1 MSRNLKYQFKNAID
15 VNFKENMDKHSIKH
29 IEGIGNGKIFSYSD
43 RKNLIDFSAN
53 LSNYLKIN
61 YPEIKM
67 INDIKTEHIQAF
79 FNEKSEKCSYFT
91 MKQYKAKLNKLEVLV
106 NKTYNIKVNL
116 SSGYILP
123 IADKNTS
130 KIRNI
135 DMKKEEYEKLLIA
148 IQNSKSPA
156 KTGIQLSAKFG
167 LRVCEIVKLQGR
179 DLDIRNGILKIVDSK
194 GGRDRNIDLTEEEIE
209 FCKKVKS
216 CVGENERIVPLR
228 QDSVNKFL
236 SRKLGECGL
245 KEKFAS
251 AKTGIHSIRKMAA
264 QNYYNRCREAGYS
277 IEESL
282 SLTSLYLGHGKNR
295 AELMKEYILS
305 IK

>member
-148 IQNSKSPA
+148 IQNSKSPNSN
-156 KTGIQLSAKFG
+156 TKF
-167 LRVCEIVKLQGR
+167 
-179 DLDIRNGILKIVDSK
+179 
-194 GGRDRNIDLTEEEIE
+194 
-209 FCKKVKS
+209 
-216 CVGENERIVPLR
+216 
-228 QDSVNKFL
+228 
-236 SRKLGECGL
+236 
-245 KEKFAS
+245 
-251 AKTGIHSIRKMAA
+251 
-264 QNYYNRCREAGYS
+264 
-277 IEESL
+277 
-282 SLTSLYLGHGKNR
+282 
-295 AELMKEYILS
+295 
-305 IK
+305 